1 MGRTEPVPTAANTLY
16 ADPMSIWICSL
27 AAAPQMARRLRPA
40 RIVSLLSPYDTFP
53 TFEGMGPDLHLTVP
67 IHDIVDDIGDWRAP
81 DLSDA
86 ESVIRFVEPWDR
98 AAPIL
103 IHCWAGISRST
114 ASAFITA
121 CVHNPKADEEEIALA
136 IRNAS
141 STASPNRRLVAHA
154 DALMGRSGRMVR
166 AVDVIGRG
174 DVAMETQAFSIP
186 STYGA

>member
-1 MGRTEPVPTAANTLY
+1 
-16 ADPMSIWICSL
+16 MSIWICSL
-27 AAAPQMARRLRPA
+27 AAAPQMARKVRPS

-53 TFEGMGPDLHLTVP
+53 TFDGMGPDLHLQVP
-67 IHDIVDDIGDWRAP
+67 IHDITDDIGEWRAP

-86 ESVIRFVEPWDR
+86 ESVIRFVETWDR
-98 AAPIL
+98 ADPML

-121 CVHNPKADEEEIALA
+121 CVHNPRADEEEIALA

-154 DALMGRSGRMVR
+154 DALLGRGGRMNR
-166 AVDVIGRG
+166 AVELIGRG
-174 DVAMETQAFSIP
+174 DVAMEAQAFSIP
-186 STYGA
+186 SLFGADASAS

>member
-16 ADPMSIWICSL
+16 VAPMSIWICSL
-27 AAAPQMARRLRPA
+27 AAAPQMVRRLRPA

-98 AAPIL
+98 AAPML

-121 CVHNPKADEEEIALA
+121 CVHNPKADEEEIARA
-136 IRNAS
+136 IRDAS

-166 AVDVIGRG
+166 AVDAIGRG
-174 DVAMETQAFSIP
+174 DVAMEAQAFSIP
-186 STYGA
+186 SAFGA

>member
-1 MGRTEPVPTAANTLY
+1 M
-16 ADPMSIWICSL
+16 
-27 AAAPQMARRLRPA
+27 
-40 RIVSLLSPYDTFP
+40 
-53 TFEGMGPDLHLTVP
+53 P

-86 ESVIRFVEPWDR
+86 ESVIRFVEGWDR
-98 AAPIL
+98 ANPLL

-141 STASPNRRLVAHA
+141 ITASPNRRLVAHA
-154 DALMGRSGRMVR
+154 DALLGRNGRMNR
-166 AVDVIGRG
+166 AVESIGRG
-174 DVAMETQAFSIP
+174 DVAMEAQTFSIP
-186 STYGA
+186 STFGAA